1 MLTEFDYSIE
11 MAQDIILVDNESFM
25 DIKYDAKKLCQK
37 IKANKNYKLYLY
49 YQNDKPVGYIG
60 ILFVSNPHYDG
71 VWIDLIAVREKY
83 RNQSIGKKM
92 IQEVTALIRDMNLEV
107 MTSLVS
113 VNNIPSQKIMESSM
127 FTPEDH
133 EFKLFIKKL

>member
-113 VNNIPSQKIMESSM
+113 VENIPSQKIMESSM
-127 FTPEDH
+127 FTTEDH

>member
-37 IKANKNYKLYLY
+37 IKANKNCKPYLY
-49 YQNDKPVGYIG
+49 YQDDKPVGYIG